1 MKYCLI
7 VWDHSGAYTLNEVFW
22 SEKSAIDF
30 AKSRASKY
38 NHVRLYSCAK
48 KQDIF
53 VHNSL

>member
-7 VWDHSGAYTLNEVFW
+7 VWDHSGAYTLNKVFW

-38 NHVRLYSCAK
+38 NHVQLYSCEK

-53 VHNSL
+53 CHKAM